1 MRGSLFAC
9 RPEPPRTSPVLL
21 SPVMN
26 LLSLII
32 IFLALVLC
40 GAIAYIAWE
49 LTSESSSARNKVDEG
64 VVGEQGGGGDA
75 GEADS
80 TQDGAGR

>member
-1 MRGSLFAC
+1 
-9 RPEPPRTSPVLL
+9 
-21 SPVMN
+21 MN

-49 LTSESSSARNKVDEG
+49 LTSEASSARNKVDEG
-64 VVGEQGGGGDA
+64 VVGDQGDGDA
-75 GEADS
+75 GESDS
-80 TQDGAGR
+80 TQDGAAR

>member
-1 MRGSLFAC
+1 
-9 RPEPPRTSPVLL
+9 
-21 SPVMN
+21 MN

-49 LTSESSSARNKVDEG
+49 LTSESSSTRNRVDEG
-64 VVGEQGGGGDA
+64 VVGDQGGGGA
-75 GEADS
+75 GESDS
-80 TQDGAGR
+80 TQDGTGR

>member
-1 MRGSLFAC
+1 
-9 RPEPPRTSPVLL
+9 
-21 SPVMN
+21 MN

-49 LTSESSSARNKVDEG
+49 LTSESSSTRNRADEG
-64 VVGEQGGGGDA
+64 VAGDQDSGDEGES
-75 GEADS
+75 DS
-80 TQDGAGR
+80 TQDR

>member
-1 MRGSLFAC
+1 
-9 RPEPPRTSPVLL
+9 
-21 SPVMN
+21 MN

-49 LTSESSSARNKVDEG
+49 LTSESSTARRKLDEG
-64 VVGEQGGGGDA
+64 VGGEQAGRDA
-75 GEADS
+75 GESDS
-80 TQDGAGR
+80 TQDGSSR